1 MDMDSEDL
9 KTLAAEQRRE
19 LMAARDV
26 DLDFDFAYQLQL
38 QEAIDVS
45 LSMQPSTSTAAPP
58 TPTLLQPQPNSSS
71 ANDGIS
77 KFADVQ
83 FSEILQLEREIDDR
97 RLSELE
103 FRIMRD
109 DLQRRIHDHRVA
121 QEILRMPED
130 EWQDNGDNFELP
142 FGEGTSKSEDK
153 ELFRVYFKGLVENF
167 PPNVFIGGIGV
178 AICDSRDELLF
189 EMRKPFFG
197 NAMNRQCIEF
207 KALIEGL
214 NAAIALDLRRVVFY
228 CDYFPIF
235 QFVTGRWSAKQ
246 RKVAALLNQVALLRL
261 KFSFCQ
267 PSLVPRNE
275 IKFAFKFA
283 REAMTSQVEKVA
295 ETAASRNMYE
305 TCAICFEET
314 NFGQIFSVDDCRHR
328 YCVSC
333 MKQHVEVKLLHGI
346 VPKCPHAE
354 CNSDLKLDSCSNI
367 LTPKLIDIMKQRIKE
382 ASIPVTEKVYCPYPK
397 CSALMSK
404 SEVLEYTKGSF
415 LGAERLGIS
424 KCTKC
429 NGLFC
434 VNCKVPWHYNIAC
447 DEYRK
452 RNPNPPED
460 LKLKTLAETNLWR
473 QCVKC
478 NHMIELA
485 AGCYHITCRCG
496 YEFCYT
502 CGAPWVDKKATC
514 SCKLW
519 DEDNILDDDNDDDDD
534 DNDDDDYE
542 TDYETDY
549 DDYYF

>member
-38 QEAIDVS
+38 QEAINVS

-77 KFADVQ
+77 KLADVQ
-83 FSEILQLEREIDDR
+83 TSEILQLEREIDDR

-167 PPNVFIGGIGV
+167 SPNVFFGGIGV

-314 NFGQIFSVDDCRHR
+314 NFGQIFLVDDCRHR

-354 CNSDLKLDSCSNI
+354 CNSDLKLDSCSNF

-404 SEVLEYTKGSF
+404 SEVLEYSKGSF
-415 LGAERLGIS
+415 LGAERLGIR

-429 NGLFC
+429 NCLFC
-434 VNCKVPWHYNIAC
+434 VNCKVPWHCNIAC

-452 RNPNPPED
+452 RNPNPLED
-460 LKLKTLAETNLWR
+460 RKLKTLAETNLWR

-502 CGAPWVDKKATC
+502 CGAPWMDKKATC

-519 DEDNILDDDNDDDDD
+519 DEENILDDDNDDDD
-534 DNDDDDYE
+534 NDDDDYE
-542 TDYETDY
+542 SDYETDY